1 MIQLVIEATDSADLR
16 AKVVDLCRVIC
27 ACGEDSSPVVG
38 PAAPQPAG
46 PEGAAESEPEAEEA
60 PAPPTPAE
68 IRTTVRQLLAPVLAG
83 PKAADVVAMLKQF
96 GGNVTKCPDD
106 RLADLLENAK
116 AFAEAA

>member
-1 MIQLVIEATDSADLR
+1 MIQLIIEATDSADLR

-27 ACGEDSSPVVG
+27 ACGEDSPPVVA
-38 PAAPQPAG
+38 PAP
-46 PEGAAESEPEAEEA
+46 PEGAAEPEPEAEEA

-68 IRTTVRQLLAPVLAG
+68 IRATVRQLLAPVLAG

-106 RLADLLENAK
+106 RIADLLEHAK